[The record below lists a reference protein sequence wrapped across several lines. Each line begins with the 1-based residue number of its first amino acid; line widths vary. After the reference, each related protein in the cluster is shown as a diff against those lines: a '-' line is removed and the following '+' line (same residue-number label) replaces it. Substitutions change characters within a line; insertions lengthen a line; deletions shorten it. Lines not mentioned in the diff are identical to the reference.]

1 MSKQNNWDDAI
12 YCAPNTHRINA
23 LMAEFNR
30 AADRFFERKGMQY
43 ASWSIK
49 DAGIA
54 AIAEAKAKR
63 KAAGLPIDPGEP
75 LRDAL
80 EKRGDGAKTGG

>member
-12 YCAPNTHRINA
+12 YCAPNTNRINA

-30 AADRFFERKGMQY
+30 AADRFFERKGIPY

-54 AIAEAKAKR
+54 AIKEAKAKR
-63 KAAGLPIDPGEP
+63 KEAGLPIDPGDP
-75 LRDAL
+75 LRDVV
-80 EKRGDGAKTGG
+80 EERGDGAKAGN